1 MARQI
6 MCVLHPD
13 KVGEYKC
20 SYSWRRRFCMR
31 YNISMRRKTNA
42 KNKTWSQTEPVLLR
56 YFAGLRRRLQLSD
69 PPIIGGGETNGEEP
83 DPGEEPEPEDV
94 DPGFEG
100 EHELDD
106 EDDDDEEL
114 EAALKDAP
122 AGLRFAE
129 TPPTPEQLAFSSS
142 EDSPANELVGRYILF
157 HWNVVGW

>member
-31 YNISMRRKTNA
+31 YKISMRRKTNA

-114 EAALKDAP
+114 EAAPKDAP